1 MKVRNTERLSSVIL
15 FGCPPSPGWTRIA
28 LRYCSGPATQFFPVW
43 KLKAKFS
50 AQLLF
55 LYSTGSL
62 FSSFLASLS
71 LGLSLFV
78 LCLLFEVPSYYG
90 KWKWKCQLLSRVRLC
105 NLMGC
110 SPPGSSVHGI
120 LQARILEWVAISFSR
135 GSSQSRDWTQASR
148 IVGTFLTPEPLK
160 FLL

>member
-1 MKVRNTERLSSVIL
+1 MSFCL
-15 FGCPPSPGWTRIA
+15 GAPPSPGWTRIA
-28 LRYCSGPATQFFPVW
+28 LRYRSGPATQLFPVW

-71 LGLSLFV
+71 LDLSLFV

-90 KWKWKCQLLSRVRLC
+90 K
-105 NLMGC
+105 
-110 SPPGSSVHGI
+110 
-120 LQARILEWVAISFSR
+120 
-135 GSSQSRDWTQASR
+135 
-148 IVGTFLTPEPLK
+148 LK
-160 FLL
+160 